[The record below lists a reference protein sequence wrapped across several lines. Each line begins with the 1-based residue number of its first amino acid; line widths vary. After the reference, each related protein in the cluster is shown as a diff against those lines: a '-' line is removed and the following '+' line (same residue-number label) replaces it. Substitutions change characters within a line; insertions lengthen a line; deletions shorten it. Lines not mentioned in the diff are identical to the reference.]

1 MKNFLNTI
9 YEILESM
16 GKAKAAAHL
25 ARCGMLKEAKDLML
39 AK

>member
-1 MKNFLNTI
+1 MKNFLNTLYI
-9 YEILESM
+9 IFESM

-25 ARCGMLKEAKDLML
+25 ARCGMHKEARDLMT